1 MDIECY
7 MMSEPTCGMWW
18 VVVNRALDPQGW
30 RAAYFHWEDEAVEYA
45 ARLRHRLFWEQA
57 YKKTRSRE
65 K

>member
-1 MDIECY
+1 
-7 MMSEPTCGMWW
+7 MWW
-18 VVVNRALDPQGW
+18 VVVNRTLDPQGW